1 MTADDDPLRLRV
13 VVAAPVDAV
22 WSWLTDPELVPR
34 WFGWE
39 HDSLDDEIAMI
50 FVDGVARSRE
60 KLRFETNGGGLF
72 LLQETPAGTVVE
84 LRRPA
89 EDSHA
94 DGAGRDEKADAGF
107 DGIDEG
113 WTTFVQ
119 QLRLGVERHPDE
131 ERRALEL
138 GGKLPTADA
147 PQAWEAL
154 GLADAAV
161 LEVGARYAATT
172 PFGEELAGEV
182 WFRSRHQLGLTVDG
196 WGHGLL
202 VSVQRPAD
210 DARPHGG
217 VQLVLTSYGL
227 EPEAFAGWFERWTRW
242 TRATLFS

>member
-22 WSWLTDPELVPR
+22 WSWLTEPALIGR

-39 HDSLDDEIAMI
+39 HDSLDGEIEMI
-50 FVDGVARSRE
+50 FVDGASRSRT

-72 LLQETPAGTVVE
+72 LLQESPAGTVVE

-89 EDSHA
+89 
-94 DGAGRDEKADAGF
+94 ADADPDAPF

-138 GGKLPTADA
+138 GGKLPSADA
-147 PQAWEAL
+147 PRTWSAL
-154 GLADAAV
+154 GLADAAE

-172 PFGEELAGEV
+172 PFREELTGEV

-196 WGHGLL
+196 WGDGLL
-202 VSVQRPAD
+202 VAVERPAD
-210 DARPHGG
+210 DERPHGG

-227 EPEAFAGWFERWTRW
+227 DGLAFAGWFERWTRW
-242 TRATLFS
+242 TRATLLG